1 MTVMSAPTGW
11 GYTTAHASCSACGW
25 SYLLPSD
32 ALPGDGSRALRCPH
46 CFAVEL
52 SFVPEPQG
60 GLAEKLAYTSPP
72 ELVLPFSLSPER
84 LSQAIATFARGIPF
98 APPDLNPQ
106 ALAGRMKRVYLPQW
120 LVDASLRAT
129 WQAEVGFNYEVVSHQ
144 DRYSDSAGG
153 WRSQEVKETRIRW
166 EPRLGQLQRVFPNLT
181 APALETHA
189 RLRGLV
195 GDFDTSTAQP
205 YQSQMASTS
214 FVRLPDRSPEDAWP
228 DVLPGLQ
235 AAAALPCQLA
245 CSADHQRDFRWQPEV
260 TGRNWTLLLRP
271 LYTTYYLD
279 DQNQPQAVL
288 INGQTAQT
296 SGSRRS
302 SMKRAQRTALIILS
316 IAVVLFAISAILAL
330 AGIAV
335 PPLLPLG
342 GVGVLIAVLVALGAV
357 IPLALVWQ
365 YNRSQPR
372 ASQSLKQFA
381 GSD

>member
-1 MTVMSAPTGW
+1 V
-11 GYTTAHASCSACGW
+11 
-25 SYLLPSD
+25 
-32 ALPGDGSRALRCPH
+32 LRCPH
-46 CFAVEL
+46 CFAAAL
-52 SFVPEPQG
+52 TFVPEPQG

-98 APPDLNPQ
+98 APPDLNPKS
-106 ALAGRMKRVYLPQW
+106 LAARMKRVFLPQW

-129 WQAEVGFNYEVVSHQ
+129 WQADMGFNYEVVSHQ
-144 DRYSDSAGG
+144 DRFSDSGGG

-166 EPRLGQLQRVFPNLT
+166 EPRLGQLERVFPNLT

-195 GDFDTSTAQP
+195 GDFDPATAQP

-235 AAAALPCQLA
+235 AAAALQCQQA
-245 CSADHQRDFRWQPEV
+245 CSADHQRDFRWQPEI

-279 DQNQPQAVL
+279 DHNQPQPVI
-288 INGQTAQT
+288 INGQTGQA
-296 SGSRRS
+296 SGVRRS
-302 SMKRAQRTALIILS
+302 SMKRAQRTALIILV

-342 GVGVLIAVLVALGAV
+342 GVGVLMAVLVALGAV

-365 YNRSQPR
+365 YNRSQPAPPR
-372 ASQSLKQFA
+372 ES
-381 GSD
+381 